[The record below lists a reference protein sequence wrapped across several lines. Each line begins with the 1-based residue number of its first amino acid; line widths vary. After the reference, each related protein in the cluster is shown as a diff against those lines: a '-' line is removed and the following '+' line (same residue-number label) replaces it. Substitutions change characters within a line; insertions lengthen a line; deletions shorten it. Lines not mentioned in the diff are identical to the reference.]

1 MRNGVRALLGLAVA
15 ATVFTTACAESA
27 TAPAAAPLRADT
39 TATSSHL
46 LGGLLGGVIGTVTN
60 TLNSLLASPVKRN
73 TPLAQDVSWTFVAR
87 PGGAVSSNSS
97 VGLTIVVPPGA
108 VDQYQT
114 ITVTALK
121 GSAIAYRF
129 EPHMEFD
136 RKVVLTQDLR
146 GTSAGGLLNLTALKG
161 AHFEGD
167 QPDYLNGQIKVTEV
181 VPALLSWLTKTVTFG
196 VDHFSGWI
204 VASGYSGG
212 RSGSAYE

>member
-1 MRNGVRALLGLAVA
+1 MRNGVRALIGLTVA
-15 ATVFTTACAESA
+15 ATVFTTACSESA
-27 TAPAAAPLRADT
+27 SAPVTAPLRADT
-39 TATSSHL
+39 AANSSHL
-46 LGGLLGGVIGTVTN
+46 LGGLLGTVTN
-60 TLNSLLASPVKRN
+60 TLNALLASPVQRN

-87 PGGAVSSNSS
+87 PGGSVSSNST
-97 VGLTIVVPPGA
+97 VGLTIVVPAGA

-121 GSAIAYRF
+121 GAAVAYRF

-167 QPDYLNGQIKVTEV
+167 LLDYLNGRVKVTEI
-181 VPALLSWLTKTVTFG
+181 VPALLSWLTKTASFG

-204 VASGYSGG
+204 LASGYS
-212 RSGSAYE
+212 E